1 MPRPFTE
8 HEKELI
14 RWRLLQQGDRLFS
27 ARGLQKTNVE
37 ELARAAGISKGA
49 FYKFYESK
57 EALFM
62 DITEAAEKRVR
73 EEVLAALD
81 LPGPSPRARL
91 LAALRKAFDLFE
103 QMPLPQFL
111 TSADYERVFSTVS
124 PSQLQEHLDAD
135 RRFMEQFIARCRT
148 AGIPIRVHAEQ
159 ITGLLYPLALA
170 ILHREDLGPRGFG
183 GDIDVLLE
191 LVAAYCVG
199 EIRLGKSARRRISR
213 KDVRHELA
221 R

>member
-8 HEKELI
+8 HEKDLI
-14 RWRLLQQGDRLFS
+14 RTRLLQQGDRLFS
-27 ARGLQKTNVE
+27 AHGLQKTNVE
-37 ELARAAGISKGA
+37 ELTRAAGISKGA

-57 EALFM
+57 EALFL
-62 DITEAAEKRVR
+62 DITEAAERRVR
-73 EEVLAALD
+73 EEVLAVLD

-103 QMPLPQFL
+103 HLPLLQFL
-111 TSADYERVFSTVS
+111 TGADYERVFSTVS
-124 PSQLQEHLDAD
+124 QSQLQEHLDAD
-135 RRFMEQFIARCRT
+135 RRFMEQFLARSRT
-148 AGIPIRVHAEQ
+148 AGIPIRVDAMQ
-159 ITGLLYPLALA
+159 ITSLLYPLALA
-170 ILHREDLGPRGFG
+170 ILHREDLGPQAFRGNV
-183 GDIDVLLE
+183 DLLLE

-199 EIRLGKSARRRISR
+199 EIRPGKPARRRPAR